1 MILTRNVQTLNRRWE
16 LTQKETG
23 GNFWAVNAVPTPEV
37 RS

>member
-23 GNFWAVNAVPTPEV
+23 GNFQWHFGQ
-37 RS
+37 